1 MYTYISYKPYAIAYI
16 VSGSRRVAQYEAAD
30 LLCTTDKHIYLYNIS
45 YNIYAFIPMDLPFD
59 TNILTVYLHAEYFVC
74 TFKADR
80 QKNMLF
86 YWILN
91 ETIFKVYKIII
102 FMIKT

>member
-45 YNIYAFIPMDLPFD
+45 YNILYMRLFQWIFHL
-59 TNILTVYLHAEYFVC
+59 IR
-74 TFKADR
+74 TF
-80 QKNMLF
+80 
-86 YWILN
+86 
-91 ETIFKVYKIII
+91 
-102 FMIKT
+102 

>member
-1 MYTYISYKPYAIAYI
+1 
-16 VSGSRRVAQYEAAD
+16 
-30 LLCTTDKHIYLYNIS
+30 
-45 YNIYAFIPMDLPFD
+45 MDLPFD

-74 TFKADR
+74 TFESDR